1 MKLCRFA
8 SLFFDGTVI
17 TGKFCVG
24 VPLNNQSI
32 YLSKVQGRVRSEHCN
47 KCAVFSVASP
57 HTHVVSHSFPWWL
70 HASENPSSILCV
82 VSGHLCAFLSIK
94 TYFQAL
100 FILLCQIKHYHT
112 IPYHTIIVFPFLPL
126 FFTANVSSS

>member
-1 MKLCRFA
+1 MRTKFPW
-8 SLFFDGTVI
+8 SLYVFCTILSSFYLYIDFFFLV
-17 TGKFCVG
+17 
-24 VPLNNQSI
+24 
-32 YLSKVQGRVRSEHCN
+32 YLHYYCN
-47 KCAVFSVASP
+47 VLIMPDILIQIVF
-57 HTHVVSHSFPWWL
+57 WWL

-112 IPYHTIIVFPFLPL
+112 IPYYSLFKSIYLFLYIII
-126 FFTANVSSS
+126 TMSRCA